1 LMSDAPAHQ
10 LYVLVPPVEEEAER
24 LPEPLCVIQ
33 VALEGQISRESV
45 MNSLSRGERA
55 AGDLIPW
62 LVSQQFQDEE
72 FAELSGARVVRIAT
86 NPEYIGMGYGSRAL
100 QLLIDF
106 YEGKFLSLDEGEVKE
121 PEEMVRVTDEE
132 LERSTLLQDNVKV
145 RDIHSMPPLFAR
157 LSERRPPPLDY
168 VGVSYGLT
176 QQLFKFWNRA
186 SFVPVYL
193 RQTPNDL
200 TGEHTCV
207 MLRTLVGASG
217 VENDADSSWLGA
229 FAKDFHKRFLELLS
243 YQFRS
248 FPAVTSLTIDQS
260 AAHGEKLDENKRLT
274 ALTKEELDKAFS
286 PFDLKRLDKYADQM
300 IDYHL
305 ILDLLP
311 TIATLYFSGRLKS
324 GVSLSRVQ
332 QAILLAVGLQRK
344 SVEDMER
351 ELELASSQVL
361 GLFVKVMRKFSAHFR
376 SLVEGAVSESM
387 PDAPELADEN
397 GVHEKMDEPRRVLV
411 KQSLDDE
418 LAEAGAEVDQEEK
431 ERMRAMIDALPL
443 ERYEIANGGK
453 VEWQDAERQVAS
465 GKSSTVS
472 VKTKRPDEGKRKAG
486 GAFAEA
492 VKEADEARDRRKG
505 KKAKR

>member
-1 LMSDAPAHQ
+1 
-10 LYVLVPPVEEEAER
+10 
-24 LPEPLCVIQ
+24 
-33 VALEGQISRESV
+33 
-45 MNSLSRGERA
+45 
-55 AGDLIPW
+55 
-62 LVSQQFQDEE
+62 
-72 FAELSGARVVRIAT
+72 
-86 NPEYIGMGYGSRAL
+86 
-100 QLLIDF
+100 
-106 YEGKFLSLDEGEVKE
+106 
-121 PEEMVRVTDEE
+121 
-132 LERSTLLQDNVKV
+132 
-145 RDIHSMPPLFAR
+145 
-157 LSERRPPPLDY
+157 
-168 VGVSYGLT
+168 
-176 QQLFKFWNRA
+176 
-186 SFVPVYL
+186 
-193 RQTPNDL
+193 
-200 TGEHTCV
+200 
-207 MLRTLVGASG
+207 MLRTLVGAMG
-217 VENDADSSWLGA
+217 EEKTDSSWLGA

-260 AAHGEKLDENKRLT
+260 AAHGEKLDENKPLT
-274 ALTKEELDKAFS
+274 ALKKEELDKAFS

-361 GLFVKVMRKFSAHFR
+361 GLFVKIMRKFSGYFR

-397 GVHEKMDEPRRVLV
+397 GAHEKMDEPRRVLV
-411 KQSLDDE
+411 KQSLDEE
-418 LAEAGAEVDQEEK
+418 LAEAGAEIDHEEK

-492 VKEADEARDRRKG
+492 VKEADEARERRKG